1 MFINRKGIVIL
12 TLIIW
17 IVIIGVGIIYVPK
30 IYNWYVEQNEIRL
43 IKSNVE
49 SVEKEIRSELISK
62 HPIIIWNSIDGL
74 IKSLNI
80 QNPITRG
87 VQTANGFS
95 TPGDI
100 VVKFNSIDT
109 FTIDAIGPDG
119 ELLNL
124 NIVVK

>member
-1 MFINRKGIVIL
+1 MLHNQKGIVVL

-17 IVIIGVGIIYVPK
+17 IAIIGAAIIYVPK
-30 IYNWYVEQNEIRL
+30 LYDWYVEQNEIRL
-43 IKSNVE
+43 IKANLD
-49 SVEKEIRSELISK
+49 SVVSEIKSELISK
-62 HPIIIWNSIDGL
+62 HPIIIWNNIDDL

-95 TPGDI
+95 TPGDV

-119 ELLNL
+119 EFLNL

>member
-1 MFINRKGIVIL
+1 MFGNRRGIVIL

-17 IVIIGVGIIYVPK
+17 ILIIVAAIIYGPK
-30 IYNWYVEQNEIRL
+30 LYKWYVEQNEIRL
-43 IKSNVE
+43 IKSNIE

-62 HPIIIWNSIDGL
+62 HPIIIWNNMDSL

-87 VQTANGFS
+87 VQTANGFA
-95 TPGDI
+95 TPGDV

-109 FTIDAIGPDG
+109 FTIDGIGPDG